1 MENLNSLKS
10 SSKIKINSNLKKIKT
25 QIIPINKK
33 SFLPIS
39 KMNNKNKIHIS
50 NSNYETTIKPILNTT
65 TKLEVNNDIQY
76 KRVLTPNKIRFSH
89 HAINCQTPIKNNH
102 KKQLSIN
109 NIIGS
114 IYSNNYKGFRK
125 FNFEKIRNKTSNN
138 SNQNSINE
146 IFHQPQPKSNLINEG
161 NSYFIAGEQ
170 LKIVHSL
177 KKELKLKNDENIKLR
192 NELSKLNKE
201 NLGILE
207 YNKLNGMEIENNLIN
222 QINKTCLR
230 KEEKKE
236 NIQINDI
243 NKSLLEHQKKM
254 INDLNSINEQLKNEN
269 KLLKKKN
276 YNSNDLSKEIGKLK
290 KIIEAN
296 TQSYEENQKTLGEKL
311 IQLEEENQK
320 LKKFENQTN
329 LYKKENKELKEKL
342 EEYNKNLIKLLE
354 SNNKLE
360 EDKQDNKVL
369 KKKFNFEQLEKE
381 IKELKEKIKTK
392 NQNINTIKNLEIN
405 SNEILIES
413 CKKKQE
419 LFSFRIEPINYQGQ
433 EKRNINEKCSIEE
446 FNIRNKYNV
455 NLQIENQE
463 QFSFLNIYN
472 KNIKFFQIENTNSF
486 HILIDNQG
494 LEKKLEEIIIK
505 EKKEKKKE
513 DNENNL
519 EDVKI
524 EEKFRGKNIYENVKG
539 KEEDERIEEK
549 KEEDEIEMTE
559 SMENEVKKFVNDTF
573 KSIIEIKK
581 MNI

>member
-39 KMNNKNKIHIS
+39 KMNIKNKINIS
-50 NSNYETTIKPILNTT
+50 NSNYETSIKPNTT

-109 NIIGS
+109 NIIGR

-177 KKELKLKNDENIKLR
+177 KKELKIKNDENIKLR

-276 YNSNDLSKEIGKLK
+276 YNSNDLTKEIGKLK

-342 EEYNKNLIKLLE
+342 EEYNKNLNKLLE
-354 SNNKLE
+354 SNNILE

-505 EKKEKKKE
+505 EKKKKKKE

>member
-39 KMNNKNKIHIS
+39 KMNIKNKINIS
-50 NSNYETTIKPILNTT
+50 NSNYETSIKPNTT

-109 NIIGS
+109 NIIGR

-177 KKELKLKNDENIKLR
+177 KKELKIKNDENIKLR

-230 KEEKKE
+230 KEEKRE

-276 YNSNDLSKEIGKLK
+276 YNSNDLTKEIGKLK

-342 EEYNKNLIKLLE
+342 EEYNKNLNKLLE
-354 SNNKLE
+354 SNNILE

-539 KEEDERIEEK
+539 KEEDE
-549 KEEDEIEMTE
+549 IEMTE

>member
-39 KMNNKNKIHIS
+39 KMNIKNKINIS
-50 NSNYETTIKPILNTT
+50 NSNYETSIKPNTT

-109 NIIGS
+109 NIIGR

-276 YNSNDLSKEIGKLK
+276 YNSNDLTKEIGKLK

-342 EEYNKNLIKLLE
+342 EEYNKNLNKLLE
-354 SNNKLE
+354 SNNILE

-381 IKELKEKIKTK
+381 IKELKEKIKAK

-463 QFSFLNIYN
+463 QFSFLTIYN
-472 KNIKFFQIENTNSF
+472 KNIKFFQIENTKSF

-524 EEKFRGKNIYENVKG
+524 EEKLRGKNIYENVKG

>member
-39 KMNNKNKIHIS
+39 KMNIKNKINIS
-50 NSNYETTIKPILNTT
+50 NSNYETSIKPNTT

-109 NIIGS
+109 NIIGR

-177 KKELKLKNDENIKLR
+177 KKELKIKNDENIKLR

-276 YNSNDLSKEIGKLK
+276 YNSNDLTKEIGKLK

-342 EEYNKNLIKLLE
+342 EEYNKNLNKLLE
-354 SNNKLE
+354 SNNILE

-513 DNENNL
+513 DNEKNL

>member
-1 MENLNSLKS
+1 M
-10 SSKIKINSNLKKIKT
+10 
-25 QIIPINKK
+25 
-33 SFLPIS
+33 
-39 KMNNKNKIHIS
+39 
-50 NSNYETTIKPILNTT
+50 
-65 TKLEVNNDIQY
+65 
-76 KRVLTPNKIRFSH
+76 
-89 HAINCQTPIKNNH
+89 
-102 KKQLSIN
+102 
-109 NIIGS
+109 
-114 IYSNNYKGFRK
+114 
-125 FNFEKIRNKTSNN
+125 
-138 SNQNSINE
+138 
-146 IFHQPQPKSNLINEG
+146 
-161 NSYFIAGEQ
+161 
-170 LKIVHSL
+170 
-177 KKELKLKNDENIKLR
+177 KKELKIKNDENIKLR

-276 YNSNDLSKEIGKLK
+276 YNSNDLTKEIGKLK

-342 EEYNKNLIKLLE
+342 EEYNKNLNKLLE
-354 SNNKLE
+354 SNNILE